1 MDIDEIDTKKII
13 LIPILVVVAL
23 LAVFFVG
30 SSISI
35 VGPNERGVRV
45 TLGRV
50 SGNVLDSGIAVKW
63 PAFSE
68 IRKISVATQ
77 NSVADLDV
85 VSNG

>member
-50 SGNVLDSGIAVKW
+50 DTLCNACPHFKEWIDTLKTRTV
-63 PAFSE
+63 
-68 IRKISVATQ
+68 
-77 NSVADLDV
+77 
-85 VSNG
+85 